1 MAASSEF
8 EMDQLPSDP
17 LLHIF
22 TYLSYRDLVHCS
34 FVNRRLNEL
43 SKHNLLWKSLCCK
56 HWLLTDADRLR
67 SGLSWYFLF
76 KRYYWDLGRYIQ
88 HYAVLKKAW
97 EQLKSFLQ
105 QRCPRMIASLK
116 EGTSELELK
125 DIESQIGCKLPDD
138 YRCSYRIHNGQKLVI
153 PGLMGSMS
161 LSNHYRSEVLLDV
174 ETAAGGFQQRKGM
187 RHCLPLTFCFHTG
200 LSQYMTLDPVE
211 GRRMGETFYPCP
223 DQTAQD
229 PGAIDMFI
237 TGSSFLEWFTTYVNN
252 VVTGEYPIIKDQ
264 IFRYVHEKGCVATT
278 GDITVSV
285 STSFLP
291 ELSSVHPPHFFFTY
305 RIRIE
310 MSSAASPEAACQ
322 LDSRYWK
329 ITTSDGNVEE
339 VQGPGVVGEFP
350 VMTPGKVHEY
360 ASCTTF
366 STPSEYMEGH
376 YTFHRLANKEEVFQV
391 AIPRFHMVCP
401 TYREPETRTKQSNNS
416 TFTFNQDDG
425 GEFNDADRRDRSN
438 SRDDRDDDDGGDFG
452 RMREMNMA
460 ALEGSWCPRH
470 I

>member
-1 MAASSEF
+1 MAAASSALRV
-8 EMDQLPSDP
+8 DLLPSDP
-17 LLHIF
+17 LLHVF
-22 TYLSYRDLVHCS
+22 SFLDFRDLVHCS
-34 FVNRRLNEL
+34 YVSRRLNEL
-43 SKHNLLWKSLCCK
+43 SKHNLLWKFLCCK
-56 HWLLTDADRLR
+56 HWLLTDADRVQ
-67 SGLSWYFLF
+67 SGVSWFCLF
-76 KRYYWDLGRYIQ
+76 KQNYKDLGRYIQ
-88 HYAVLKKAW
+88 HYATLRQAW
-97 EQLKSFLQ
+97 EELKSFLQ

-116 EGTSELELK
+116 EGTTEVELNTMEA
-125 DIESQIGCKLPDD
+125 QIGCRLPDD

-200 LSQYMTLDPVE
+200 LSQYVALQPAE
-211 GRRMGETFYPCP
+211 GRRKFESFYPCP

-229 PGAIDMFI
+229 PSAIDMFI
-237 TGSSFLEWFTTYVNN
+237 TGSCFLEWFTTYVHN
-252 VVTGEYPIIKDQ
+252 VVTGEYPIIRDQ
-264 IFRYVHEKGCVATT
+264 IFRYVHDSGCVATT

-310 MSSAASPEAACQ
+310 MSSGASPDAACQ

-329 ITTSDGNVEE
+329 ITTSDGNMEE

-350 VMTPGKVHEY
+350 VLTPGKVHEY

-376 YTFHRLANKEEVFQV
+376 YTFHRLVNKEEVFQV

-401 TYREPETRTKQSNNS
+401 PFREPTVRTRKATP
-416 TFTFNQDDG
+416 TAVPPRCDEGDREDDESG
-425 GEFNDADRRDRSN
+425 NF
-438 SRDDRDDDDGGDFG
+438 GDLRG
-452 RMREMNMA
+452 INMA
-460 ALEGSWCPRH
+460 ALEGAWCPRH

>member
-1 MAASSEF
+1 MAASSDF
-8 EMDQLPSDP
+8 QMDHLPSDP
-17 LLHIF
+17 LLHILS
-22 TYLSYRDLVHCS
+22 YLSFRDLVHCS

-43 SKHNLLWKSLCCK
+43 SKHSPLWKSPCCK
-56 HWLLTDADRLR
+56 HWLLTDADRVQ
-67 SGLSWYFLF
+67 SSLSWYCLF
-76 KRYYWDLGRYIQ
+76 KQHYLDLGRYIQ
-88 HYAVLKKAW
+88 YYAVLKRAW
-97 EQLKSFLQ
+97 DQLKSFLQ

-116 EGTSELELK
+116 EGATEEELNN
-125 DIESQIGCKLPDD
+125 IEAQIGCKLPDD

-174 ETAAGGFQQRKGM
+174 ETAAGGFQQRKGV
-187 RHCLPLTFCFHTG
+187 RRCLPLTFCFHTG
-200 LSQYMTLDPVE
+200 LSQYMALEPTE
-211 GRRMGETFYPCP
+211 GRRICESFYPCP
-223 DQTAQD
+223 NQTAQD
-229 PGAIDMFI
+229 PSAIDMFI
-237 TGSSFLEWFTTYVNN
+237 TGSCFLEWFTTYVNN
-252 VVTGEYPIIKDQ
+252 VVTGEYPIIRDQ

-310 MSSAASPEAACQ
+310 MSSSASPEAACQ

-329 ITTSDGNVEE
+329 ITTSDGIVDE

-350 VMTPGKVHEY
+350 IMTPGKVHEY

-401 TYREPETRTKQSNNS
+401 PYREPVGRLQKPS
-416 TFTFNQDDG
+416 TSFTSRYEDEDFCDKDD
-425 GEFNDADRRDRSN
+425 EK
-438 SRDDRDDDDGGDFG
+438 DGDNFG
-452 RMREMNMA
+452 NLRGINMA
-460 ALEGSWCPRH
+460 ALEGAWCPRH